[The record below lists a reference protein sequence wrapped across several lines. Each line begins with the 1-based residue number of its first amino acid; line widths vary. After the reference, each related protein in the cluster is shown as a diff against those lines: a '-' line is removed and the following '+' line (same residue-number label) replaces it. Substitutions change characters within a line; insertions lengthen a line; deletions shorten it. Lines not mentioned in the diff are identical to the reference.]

1 MRFSQRIG
9 KVPAI
14 KTIQI
19 ESLDIE
25 LRNGLWNAFTIYFLD
40 QIEKY
45 SRYSGETEFDIFC
58 KVLWLHFYKL
68 PIDSISGHHYD
79 SENYIRDRF
88 FKFQWFEVYDFLE
101 FIANL
106 NAQHIRQ
113 FDPDRFKEF
122 CNTILEKENS
132 GYRFIDDNLAPITNS
147 TEINEIEEAINK
159 SGHFTALSGAN
170 IHLKNSL
177 DKISDKINPDYRNS
191 IKESISAVE
200 SVAKKISDNK
210 NDTLSGA
217 LDKIKGKTKI
227 HPALERGFKQIYG
240 YTSDSD
246 GIRHALTEVTNCDFE
261 DAKFMLV
268 SCSAFINYLITKAD
282 KTGIKLDK

>member
-1 MRFSQRIG
+1 MKFSQRIG

-14 KTIQI
+14 KAIQI
-19 ESLDIE
+19 EGLDLE
-25 LRNGLWNAFTIYFLD
+25 LRNGLWNSLKIYFID
-40 QIEKY
+40 SIEKFNQY
-45 SRYSGETEFDIFC
+45 SRETEFDMFC
-58 KVLWLHFYKL
+58 KVLWLHFFKL
-68 PIDSISGHHYD
+68 PIDTIPNSHYD
-79 SENYIRDRF
+79 SEYYIRERF

-106 NAQHIRQ
+106 NPQKIR
-113 FDPDRFKEF
+113 FNPDKFKKF
-122 CNTILEKENS
+122 CNTILERENS
-132 GYRFIDDNLAPITNS
+132 GYRFIDDNIAPITNDV
-147 TEINEIEEAINK
+147 EISEIEEAINK
-159 SGHFTALSGAN
+159 SGHFTALNGAN

-177 DKISDKINPDYRNS
+177 DKISDKKNPDYRNS

-227 HPALERGFKQIYG
+227 HPALEKGFKQIYG

-246 GIRHALTEVTNCDFE
+246 GIRHALTQEHNCDFE

-282 KTGIKLDK
+282 KTGIKIDK